1 VPRKMT
7 VDRLSCKV
15 VRCFELRHCAARLHR
30 TQAKLRWP
38 LQQASGA
45 RFLLGTR
52 RHSNHRLRVSIS
64 SIMRGMGARSMAC
77 KYAASRRGA
86 RAPSSLV
93 FPPSPGLYVEGHR
106 HEHDILFKLYSSKTR
121 RLETDG
127 TARSSAPSCV
137 CMAPRTLDSTQYT
150 VRAYFVKTKSTCG

>member
-77 KYAASRRGA
+77 VYASSRRGA
-86 RAPSSLV
+86 RAPSSV
-93 FPPSPGLYVEGHR
+93 MFPPSPGLYVDAGVDMRMIYCLSFILASLDAWRRTGRREGVHQ
-106 HEHDILFKLYSSKTR
+106 
-121 RLETDG
+121 
-127 TARSSAPSCV
+127 AV
-137 CMAPRTLDSTQYT
+137 CAWHP
-150 VRAYFVKTKSTCG
+150 GP